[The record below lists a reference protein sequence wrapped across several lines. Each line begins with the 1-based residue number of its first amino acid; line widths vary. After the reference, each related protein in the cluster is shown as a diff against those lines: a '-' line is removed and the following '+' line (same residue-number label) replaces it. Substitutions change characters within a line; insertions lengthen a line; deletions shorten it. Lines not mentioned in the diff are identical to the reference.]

1 MNFHVTYFAVFLE
14 TRYTHLDELGLV
26 SLVRLVMRVS
36 AHGTIIH
43 KKVCII

>member
-1 MNFHVTYFAVFLE
+1 MSPILPFFLE
-14 TRYTHLDELGLV
+14 TRYSRLDELGLV

-43 KKVCII
+43 KKKCV